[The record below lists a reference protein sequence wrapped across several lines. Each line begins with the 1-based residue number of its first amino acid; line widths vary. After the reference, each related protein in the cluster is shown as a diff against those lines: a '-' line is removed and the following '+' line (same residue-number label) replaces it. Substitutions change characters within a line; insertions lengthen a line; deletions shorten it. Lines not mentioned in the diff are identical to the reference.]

1 MSQGEDGGTVG
12 GGTTA
17 GTTTGG
23 GGSGGGGGIATS
35 SVVAPAGSVASNNA
49 HLSTTNGHAAA
60 TTTTTTATNNIS
72 NGRRSRGGSASTH
85 LHHAA
90 ANGHHHDG
98 HGANGTG
105 SGGAGGA
112 GLMSLIR
119 ERQRAAGSTQ
129 ILDLSY
135 ANLET
140 FPTEIEFLR
149 DVLEKLTMSHNSIRT
164 LPLQLNMFTSLR
176 YLNIRANSIRI
187 FPAVLCHLLSLEILD
202 MSRNKI
208 SRFPDSFGNLMNLR
222 VLSISK
228 NRLETIPTYIG
239 EMSQLQFLKIEQ
251 NPIVFPPPE
260 IVDFPGE
267 DMEGWLNSLKSF
279 LVAHKKEHGVMP
291 TRIRG
296 DEHSATHQ
304 ELTPLS
310 QQRAVRSA
318 SADSLVIPQTHRQSR
333 SEPGLR
339 LSIPAV
345 VERSGS
351 HSGTLSPEPTTSKLV
366 RTNSQHGNGNHGNH
380 GDDHYR
386 FISHSRG
393 ISGDSTSSFGSTTSN
408 DCDKYSDMYFQRL
421 ATHPPPPHPLP
432 GERVRLVEAARGILF
447 ALSQIYRAVKQVVG
461 CSTDEKFSL
470 LFTRLLQSANS
481 AMTQLI
487 QALDRFDNSAQVQVP
502 DQSICSEIMRCCES
516 NVVAFRKL
524 VHVVQTQIRSIS
536 MVADARLVRN
546 LVLLLHG
553 ALSEIRMAWDSLLP
567 LLQGSGELSVEVVE
581 SNHPMLKDQQSNA
594 HHHQQQQIQQAMM
607 FSGTNYQQQQAQQ
620 HHIQLQHHPQLQHQL
635 SSNNLTLSH
644 QPHPFQLSPTM
655 PTPSNWLPV
664 QIPQRS
670 QNMSRASNH
679 SAQSNNIHH
688 DDEEDTQLLMIVEHA
703 IEAARRLI
711 QSLSETCMTRVENLM
726 ASPQHRVSP
735 RARSVSASPPRSTGS
750 GSSASSNLGSAGGK
764 QSTLDQQDGS
774 TATLSPPQ
782 LSNEQSSSSS
792 SVNGESAKP
801 SVHKAKSET
810 ENLIRSP
817 LFSPV
822 SDTVPYSNGMC
833 LSLPI
838 NLSTST
844 TTTTSTTTETTAAG
858 SAVSTTHA
866 SEDNG
871 STRQERRAGTHSK
884 GSSKASFDPA
894 LPSIPQDEAHEVSQ
908 TPAIT
913 TPPYQPVMTA
923 RSASVS
929 GLPSISQQAL
939 SSHYSSAVVA
949 SSLPTQGFLSQGSV
963 QSHHYGSQASGLGV
977 AQLPAS
983 QLWREMKE
991 CLLQMT
997 EIVKRLDL
1005 DLTMIRTEDA
1015 HHHSHPSHYQHGQF
1029 TPHHQQQYQQNHT
1042 PHPHQ
1047 ALGSNA
1053 LQSQHAQQHGTG
1065 TSLDDANILRRRF
1078 GMGVSDFVKSV
1089 VVIST
1094 LVRQLSSTA
1103 SVNAGRSG
1111 SGSSV
1116 AGDGGNSSGN
1126 SRTTTMTTVTT
1137 TTTSSTTI
1145 LSTSPSAPRNGSV
1158 LTGDN
1163 SNLTTPTTT
1172 GATLYSSVSH
1182 TNDMTTTT
1190 PSSKAVTPQSGSSS
1204 IPGSSSAT
1212 NLGAMSMMTGSPEK
1226 MSSSMHQPSRFLTGN
1241 STTSTTQHQQ
1251 QQQQQ
1256 QQHNNGGQTEIFS
1269 RLVMTNVSNL
1279 TKITK
1284 ELTVRMPR
1292 SSFRDYL
1299 LSQQAFGSSS
1309 STSASMA
1316 GGGMGGGATGSH
1328 FGMITSAG
1336 GGGVPNGG
1344 VGGGSAAY
1352 GGASGGYGYSFGY
1365 GPAAASILAMRK
1377 GSLI

>member
-1 MSQGEDGGTVG
+1 
-12 GGTTA
+12 
-17 GTTTGG
+17 
-23 GGSGGGGGIATS
+23 
-35 SVVAPAGSVASNNA
+35 
-49 HLSTTNGHAAA
+49 
-60 TTTTTTATNNIS
+60 
-72 NGRRSRGGSASTH
+72 
-85 LHHAA
+85 
-90 ANGHHHDG
+90 
-98 HGANGTG
+98 
-105 SGGAGGA
+105 
-112 GLMSLIR
+112 
-119 ERQRAAGSTQ
+119 
-129 ILDLSY
+129 
-135 ANLET
+135 
-140 FPTEIEFLR
+140 
-149 DVLEKLTMSHNSIRT
+149 MSHNSIRT

-176 YLNIRANSIRI
+176 YLNIRANSIKI
-187 FPAVLCHLLSLEILD
+187 FPAVLCHLFSLEILD

-239 EMSQLQFLKIEQ
+239 EMTQLQFLKIEQ
-251 NPIVFPPPE
+251 NPIVFPPAE
-260 IVDFPGE
+260 IVDYPGE
-267 DMEGWLNSLKSF
+267 DMESWLNSLKSF
-279 LVAHKKEHGVMP
+279 LVAHRQEHEVQP
-291 TRIRG
+291 NRIRG
-296 DEHSATHQ
+296 DSHAATRQ
-304 ELTPLS
+304 ESTPLA
-310 QQRAVRSA
+310 QQRAIRSA

-339 LSIPAV
+339 LSIPGA

-351 HSGTLSPEPTTSKLV
+351 HSGTLSPDPTTNKLG
-366 RTNSQHGNGNHGNH
+366 RTNSQHGNHANH

-393 ISGDSTSSFGSTTSN
+393 ISGDSTSSFGSTASN
-408 DCDKYSDMYFQRL
+408 DCDKYSDVYFQRL

-432 GERVRLVEAARGILF
+432 SERVRLVEAARGILF

-461 CSTDEKFSL
+461 CSTDEKFSI
-470 LFTRLLQSANS
+470 LFTRLLQSSNS

-487 QALDRFDNSAQVQVP
+487 QALDRFDNSAQIQVP

-524 VHVVQTQIRSIS
+524 VHMVQTQIRSIS

-567 LLQGSGELSVEVVE
+567 LLQGSGELSLEIVE
-581 SNHPMLKDQQSNA
+581 SNHPMLKDQHSQA
-594 HHHQQQQIQQAMM
+594 HHQQQQQVHQSLMY
-607 FSGTNYQQQQAQQ
+607 SGMNQQQQQQ
-620 HHIQLQHHPQLQHQL
+620 HHLQHQHHPQLHHQL
-635 SSNNLTLSH
+635 SSGNLSMSH

-655 PTPSNWLPV
+655 PTPSTWLPV

-679 SAQSNNIHH
+679 SAQSTNVHH
-688 DDEEDTQLLMIVEHA
+688 DDEEDTQLLLTVEHA

-711 QSLSETCMTRVENLM
+711 QSLTETCMTRVENLM
-726 ASPQHRVSP
+726 ASPQHRISP
-735 RARSVSASPPRSTGS
+735 RARSVSASPPRTTGS
-750 GSSASSNLGSAGGK
+750 GSSASSSHGSASGGK
-764 QSTLDQQDGS
+764 HSALDQQDGS
-774 TATLSPPQ
+774 TMSLSPQ
-782 LSNEQSSSSS
+782 QHSNGQSSTAS

-801 SVHKAKSET
+801 SAHRAKSE
-810 ENLIRSP
+810 NGSLIRSP

-838 NLSTST
+838 DLSTST
-844 TTTTSTTTETTAAG
+844 TTTTTTTTTEMTAAAAG
-858 SAVSTTHA
+858 SAASTTH
-866 SEDNG
+866 SGEDNG
-871 STRQERRAGTHSK
+871 STRHERRAGTHSK

-894 LPSIPQDEAHEVSQ
+894 LPSIPQDEAHEVSSQ
-908 TPAIT
+908 SQKPTVA

-929 GLPSISQQAL
+929 GLPSSSQQTH
-939 SSHYSSAVVA
+939 SSYHSSAVVA
-949 SSLPTQGFLSQGSV
+949 SSLPAQGFLSQGTM
-963 QSHHYGSQASGLGV
+963 QSHHGSQATGLSV

-1005 DLTMIRTEDA
+1005 DLTMIRTEDLHYNQSHQF
-1015 HHHSHPSHYQHGQF
+1015 HHHGQF
-1029 TPHHQQQYQQNHT
+1029 PPHHQQYQQNHT

-1047 ALGSNA
+1047 ASGQNST
-1053 LQSQHAQQHGTG
+1053 QSQHGHHGAG
-1065 TSLDDANILRRRF
+1065 TSSDDSNILRRRF

-1103 SVNAGRSG
+1103 SVTATSGRYG
-1111 SGSSV
+1111 SGSSLV
-1116 AGDGGNSSGN
+1116 GDGSGSNNN

-1137 TTTSSTTI
+1137 TTSSSTTI
-1145 LSTSPSAPRNGSV
+1145 LSTSPSAPRTGSV
-1158 LTGDN
+1158 LAGDS

-1172 GATLYSSVSH
+1172 GATLYSSASH
-1182 TNDMTTTT
+1182 TNNDMTTTT
-1190 PSSKAVTPQSGSSS
+1190 STPSSKAATPQSGSS

-1212 NLGAMSMMTGSPEK
+1212 NLGAMMMTGSPEK
-1226 MSSSMHQPSRFLTGN
+1226 MLSSMHNSTRSQSGN
-1241 STTSTTQHQQ
+1241 GTSTTSTQQHQV
-1251 QQQQQ
+1251 
-1256 QQHNNGGQTEIFS
+1256 QQHSNNSGSQTEIFS

-1299 LSQQAFGSSS
+1299 LSQQTFGSSS
-1309 STSASMA
+1309 SAAAAAAAAS
-1316 GGGMGGGATGSH
+1316 GATGGGH

-1336 GGGVPNGG
+1336 GGVVPNGMG
-1344 VGGGSAAY
+1344 AVAAHGGSN
-1352 GGASGGYGYSFGY
+1352 GAGYGYSFGY

>member
-1 MSQGEDGGTVG
+1 MSQGEDGGTG
-12 GGTTA
+12 GG
-17 GTTTGG
+17 GGGRGGG
-23 GGSGGGGGIATS
+23 GGSSGGVSGASVGGPGPNS
-35 SVVAPAGSVASNNA
+35 G
-49 HLSTTNGHAAA
+49 
-60 TTTTTTATNNIS
+60 TTTTTTITTTTTAATTTAVG
-72 NGRRSRGGSASTH
+72 NGRRSRGGSASANAH
-85 LHHAA
+85 
-90 ANGHHHDG
+90 ANGHDSAAAG
-98 HGANGTG
+98 G
-105 SGGAGGA
+105 SGG
-112 GLMSLIR
+112 LMNLIR

-135 ANLET
+135 AHLDT

-187 FPAVLCHLLSLEILD
+187 FPAVLCHLSSLEILD

-208 SRFPDSFGNLMNLR
+208 SRFPDSFGNLMSLR

-260 IVDFPGE
+260 VVDFPGE
-267 DMEGWLNSLKSF
+267 DMEGWLISLKAF
-279 LVAHKKEHGVMP
+279 LVAHKKENEAQP

-296 DEHSATHQ
+296 DDQLTLRQ
-304 ELTPLS
+304 ESTLVK
-310 QQRAVRSA
+310 QRAIRSA
-318 SADSLVIPQTHRQSR
+318 SADSLVLPPTHRQSR

-339 LSIPAV
+339 LSIPVA
-345 VERSGS
+345 VERSGP
-351 HSGTLSPEPTTSKLV
+351 HSGTLSPEPTAHKLI
-366 RTNSQHGNGNHGNH
+366 RTNSQHGNHTTH

-393 ISGDSTSSFGSTTSN
+393 ISGDSTSSFGSTASN
-408 DCDKYSDMYFQRL
+408 DCDKYSDAYFQRL

-487 QALDRFDNSAQVQVP
+487 QALDRFDSSAQVQVP

-516 NVVAFRKL
+516 NVVEFRKL
-524 VHVVQTQIRSIS
+524 VHIVQTQIRSIS

-553 ALSEIRMAWDSLLP
+553 ALSEIRMAWDSFLP

-581 SNHPMLKDQQSNA
+581 SNHPMLKDQHA
-594 HHHQQQQIQQAMM
+594 HSHQQQQIHQTIMYSSM
-607 FSGTNYQQQQAQQ
+607 SHQQQQQHQ
-620 HHIQLQHHPQLQHQL
+620 HHLQLQHNPQLQHQISSGNL
-635 SSNNLTLSH
+635 SMSH

-655 PTPSNWLPV
+655 PTPSSWLPV

-670 QNMSRASNH
+670 QNMSRTSNH
-679 SAQSNNIHH
+679 SAQSTNVHY
-688 DDEEDTQLLMIVEHA
+688 DEEEDTQLLLTVEHA

-711 QSLSETCMTRVENLM
+711 QSLTETCMTRVENLM
-726 ASPQHRVSP
+726 ASPQHRVSS

-750 GSSASSNLGSAGGK
+750 GSSGGSSHGSAGGK
-764 QSTLDQQDGS
+764 HLILDQQDGS
-774 TATLSPPQ
+774 TISLSPQ
-782 LSNEQSSSSS
+782 QHSNEQSSSSS
-792 SVNGESAKP
+792 SVNGELAKP
-801 SVHKAKSET
+801 SAHKGKSET
-810 ENLIRSP
+810 GNLIRSP

-838 NLSTST
+838 NLSTVT
-844 TTTTSTTTETTAAG
+844 TTTKTTTNETTTG
-858 SAVSTTHA
+858 IPIPSAHSG
-866 SEDNG
+866 EDNG
-871 STRQERRAGTHSK
+871 FTRHERRAGTHSK

-894 LPSIPQDEAHEVSQ
+894 LPSIPQDEAREVSQ
-908 TPAIT
+908 TPVTA
-913 TPPYQPVMTA
+913 TPPYQPVMTV

-929 GLPSISQQAL
+929 GLPSISQQAAL
-939 SSHYSSAVVA
+939 SSYHSSAFVA
-949 SSLPTQGFLSQGSV
+949 SSLPSQGFLSQGSTLL
-963 QSHHYGSQASGLGV
+963 HHGPQASGLSV

-1005 DLTMIRTEDA
+1005 DLTMIRTEDPHHHLAHHA
-1015 HHHSHPSHYQHGQF
+1015 HHHAQLP
-1029 TPHHQQQYQQNHT
+1029 PHHQQYQQNHT

-1047 ALGSNA
+1047 ASGPNSV
-1053 LQSQHAQQHGTG
+1053 QPQHGQQHGAG
-1065 TSLDDANILRRRF
+1065 AGSDDPNILRRRF

-1103 SVNAGRSG
+1103 SAAGRSG
-1111 SGSSV
+1111 SGSNLV
-1116 AGDGGNSSGN
+1116 GDGSNSNGHN
-1126 SRTTTMTTVTT
+1126 FRTMTSNTTTTVTT
-1137 TTTSSTTI
+1137 TATI
-1145 LSTSPSAPRNGSV
+1145 LSTSPSAPRAGSA
-1158 LTGDN
+1158 TAGDS
-1163 SNLTTPTTT
+1163 SNLTTPTTA
-1172 GATLYSSVSH
+1172 GVTLYSSSH
-1182 TNDMTTTT
+1182 ANDMNTT
-1190 PSSKAVTPQSGSSS
+1190 PTYKAATPLSGSS
-1204 IPGSSSAT
+1204 IPTSSSAT
-1212 NLGAMSMMTGSPEK
+1212 NLGAMSSMMMMAGSPEK
-1226 MSSSMHQPSRFLTGN
+1226 MTRF
-1241 STTSTTQHQQ
+1241 Q

-1256 QQHNNGGQTEIFS
+1256 QQHNSSSQTEIFS
-1269 RLVMTNVSNL
+1269 RLVMTNISNL

-1299 LSQQAFGSSS
+1299 LSQQTFGGSSS
-1309 STSASMA
+1309 LATTASTA
-1316 GGGMGGGATGSH
+1316 GH
-1328 FGMITSAG
+1328 FGLITSAG
-1336 GGGVPNGG
+1336 GGVGPNGTGAGG
-1344 VGGGSAAY
+1344 VGGG
-1352 GGASGGYGYSFGY
+1352 GGAHGGGGGYGYSFGY
-1365 GPAAASILAMRK
+1365 GPATASILAMRK

>member
-1 MSQGEDGGTVG
+1 M
-12 GGTTA
+12 
-17 GTTTGG
+17 
-23 GGSGGGGGIATS
+23 
-35 SVVAPAGSVASNNA
+35 
-49 HLSTTNGHAAA
+49 
-60 TTTTTTATNNIS
+60 
-72 NGRRSRGGSASTH
+72 
-85 LHHAA
+85 
-90 ANGHHHDG
+90 
-98 HGANGTG
+98 
-105 SGGAGGA
+105 
-112 GLMSLIR
+112 
-119 ERQRAAGSTQ
+119 
-129 ILDLSY
+129 
-135 ANLET
+135 
-140 FPTEIEFLR
+140 
-149 DVLEKLTMSHNSIRT
+149 
-164 LPLQLNMFTSLR
+164 
-176 YLNIRANSIRI
+176 
-187 FPAVLCHLLSLEILD
+187 
-202 MSRNKI
+202 
-208 SRFPDSFGNLMNLR
+208 
-222 VLSISK
+222 
-228 NRLETIPTYIG
+228 
-239 EMSQLQFLKIEQ
+239 
-251 NPIVFPPPE
+251 
-260 IVDFPGE
+260 
-267 DMEGWLNSLKSF
+267 
-279 LVAHKKEHGVMP
+279 
-291 TRIRG
+291 
-296 DEHSATHQ
+296 
-304 ELTPLS
+304 
-310 QQRAVRSA
+310 
-318 SADSLVIPQTHRQSR
+318 IPQTHRQSR

-345 VERSGS
+345 LERSGS
-351 HSGTLSPEPTTSKLV
+351 HSGTLSPEPTSNKLA

-408 DCDKYSDMYFQRL
+408 DCDKYSDVYFQRL

-447 ALSQIYRAVKQVVG
+447 ALSQIYRAIKQVVG

-581 SNHPMLKDQQSNA
+581 SNHPMLKDQQSHA
-594 HHHQQQQIQQAMM
+594 HHQQQQQIQQAMM
-607 FSGTNYQQQQAQQ
+607 FSGMNYQQQQAQHHLQ
-620 HHIQLQHHPQLQHQL
+620 HQHHPQLQNQL

-655 PTPSNWLPV
+655 PTPSSWLPV
-664 QIPQRS
+664 QIPQRT

-679 SAQSNNIHH
+679 SAQSTNVHH
-688 DDEEDTQLLMIVEHA
+688 DDEEDTQLLMTIEHA

-711 QSLSETCMTRVENLM
+711 QSLTETCMTRVENLM

-750 GSSASSNLGSAGGK
+750 GSSASSSHGSAGGK

-801 SVHKAKSET
+801 SAHKAKSET
-810 ENLIRSP
+810 GNLIRSP

-822 SDTVPYSNGMC
+822 SDTTVPYSNGMC

-838 NLSTST
+838 NLSTT
-844 TTTTSTTTETTAAG
+844 MTTTTSTTTETTAAG
-858 SAVSTTHA
+858 SAVSTTHT
-866 SEDNG
+866 SEEIG

-894 LPSIPQDEAHEVSQ
+894 LPSIPQDEAHEISQ
-908 TPAIT
+908 TPAIA

-939 SSHYSSAVVA
+939 SSQYSSAVVA

-963 QSHHYGSQASGLGV
+963 QSHHYGSQASGLGLGV

-1015 HHHSHPSHYQHGQF
+1015 HHHHSHPSHHQHGQF
-1029 TPHHQQQYQQNHT
+1029 PPHHQQQYQQNYT

-1047 ALGSNA
+1047 ASGSNA
-1053 LQSQHAQQHGTG
+1053 LQTQHGQQHGAG

-1111 SGSSV
+1111 SGSSF
-1116 AGDGGNSSGN
+1116 AGDGGNSNGN

-1137 TTTSSTTI
+1137 TTTSSTAI

-1158 LTGDN
+1158 LTSDN

-1172 GATLYSSVSH
+1172 GATLYSSASH
-1182 TNDMTTTT
+1182 TSDMTTTT
-1190 PSSKAVTPQSGSSS
+1190 PSSKAVTPQSGPSS

-1226 MSSSMHQPSRFLTGN
+1226 LSSSMHQPSRFQTGN
-1241 STTSTTQHQQ
+1241 STTSTQH
-1251 QQQQQ
+1251 QQQ

-1309 STSASMA
+1309 SASAAMA
-1316 GGGMGGGATGSH
+1316 GGPGGGATGSH

-1344 VGGGSAAY
+1344 VGGSAAH
-1352 GGASGGYGYSFGY
+1352 GGVIGGYGYSFGY

>member
-1 MSQGEDGGTVG
+1 MNT
-12 GGTTA
+12 
-17 GTTTGG
+17 
-23 GGSGGGGGIATS
+23 
-35 SVVAPAGSVASNNA
+35 
-49 HLSTTNGHAAA
+49 
-60 TTTTTTATNNIS
+60 
-72 NGRRSRGGSASTH
+72 
-85 LHHAA
+85 
-90 ANGHHHDG
+90 
-98 HGANGTG
+98 
-105 SGGAGGA
+105 
-112 GLMSLIR
+112 IR

-135 ANLET
+135 ANLDT

-187 FPAVLCHLLSLEILD
+187 FPAVLCHLSSLEILD

-251 NPIVFPPPE
+251 NPIVFPPAE

-267 DMEGWLNSLKSF
+267 DMEGWLNSLKSY
-279 LVAHKKEHGVMP
+279 LVAHKKEHGVQP
-291 TRIRG
+291 SRVRS
-296 DEHSATHQ
+296 DDHAATHQ
-304 ELTPLS
+304 ESTPLA
-310 QQRAVRSA
+310 QQRAIRSA
-318 SADSLVIPQTHRQSR
+318 SADSLVIPHTHRQSR

-339 LSIPAV
+339 LSIPDA

-351 HSGTLSPEPTTSKLV
+351 QTGTLSPEPMTSKLN
-366 RTNSQHGNGNHGNH
+366 RTNSQHGNLVNH

-393 ISGDSTSSFGSTTSN
+393 ISGDSTSSFGSTASN
-408 DCDKYSDMYFQRL
+408 DCDKYSDVYFQRL
-421 ATHPPPPHPLP
+421 ATYPPPPHPLP

-461 CSTDEKFSL
+461 CSADEKFSL

-487 QALDRFDNSAQVQVP
+487 QALDRFDNSAQIQVP
-502 DQSICSEIMRCCES
+502 DQSICAEIMRCCES

-524 VHVVQTQIRSIS
+524 VHMVQTQITSIS
-536 MVADARLVRN
+536 LVADARLVRN

-581 SNHPMLKDQQSNA
+581 PNHPMLKDQHSYQQQQQVQQALMYSGMN
-594 HHHQQQQIQQAMM
+594 HQQQQ
-607 FSGTNYQQQQAQQ
+607 QQ
-620 HHIQLQHHPQLQHQL
+620 HHLQHQHHPQLHHQL
-635 SSNNLTLSH
+635 SNGNLSMSH

-655 PTPSNWLPV
+655 PTSSTWLPV

-670 QNMSRASNH
+670 QNMSRTSNH
-679 SAQSNNIHH
+679 SAQSTIVHH
-688 DDEEDTQLLMIVEHA
+688 DEEEDTQLLMTVEHA

-711 QSLSETCMTRVENLM
+711 QSLTETCMTRVENLM
-726 ASPQHRVSP
+726 ASPQHRISP
-735 RARSVSASPPRSTGS
+735 RARSVSASPPRTTGS
-750 GSSASSNLGSAGGK
+750 GSSASSSHGSANGGK
-764 QSTLDQQDGS
+764 HSALDQQDGS
-774 TATLSPPQ
+774 TASLSPHQ
-782 LSNEQSSSSS
+782 HVNEQSSVAS
-792 SVNGESAKP
+792 SVNGESTKP
-801 SVHKAKSET
+801 SAHKVKSEAG
-810 ENLIRSP
+810 NLIRSP

-844 TTTTSTTTETTAAG
+844 TMTTTTTTTEMTAAAG

-866 SEDNG
+866 GEDNG

-894 LPSIPQDEAHEVSQ
+894 LPSIPQDEAHEVSSHVQ
-908 TPAIT
+908 TPAIA

-929 GLPSISQQAL
+929 GLPSSSQQAH
-939 SSHYSSAVVA
+939 SSFHSSAVVA
-949 SSLPTQGFLSQGSV
+949 SSLPSQGFLSQGSV
-963 QSHHYGSQASGLGV
+963 QSHHGSQALSV

-1005 DLTMIRTEDA
+1005 DLTMIRTEDIHHHYQA
-1015 HHHSHPSHYQHGQF
+1015 HHSHHHGQF
-1029 TPHHQQQYQQNHT
+1029 PPHYQQYQQNYT

-1047 ALGSNA
+1047 ASGQNSV
-1053 LQSQHAQQHGTG
+1053 QSQHGQHHGTG
-1065 TSLDDANILRRRF
+1065 TNLDDPNVLRRRF

-1103 SVNAGRSG
+1103 SVATTAGRSG
-1111 SGSSV
+1111 SGSSLV
-1116 AGDGGNSSGN
+1116 GDGSGSNN
-1126 SRTTTMTTVTT
+1126 SRTTTVATVTT

-1145 LSTSPSAPRNGSV
+1145 LSTSPSAPRTGSA
-1158 LTGDN
+1158 LAGD
-1163 SNLTTPTTT
+1163 SSSLTTPTTT
-1172 GATLYSSVSH
+1172 GATLYSSASH
-1182 TNDMTTTT
+1182 TNNDMATTST
-1190 PSSKAVTPQSGSSS
+1190 PPPKSATPQSGLS
-1204 IPGSSSAT
+1204 ISGSSSAT
-1212 NLGAMSMMTGSPEK
+1212 NLGAMMMMTGSPEK
-1226 MSSSMHQPSRFLTGN
+1226 MSFSMHNSSRFQPGN
-1241 STTSTTQHQQ
+1241 GMTTSSAQHQV
-1251 QQQQQ
+1251 
-1256 QQHNNGGQTEIFS
+1256 QQHSNISGSQTEIFS

-1284 ELTVRMPR
+1284 ELTIRMPR

-1299 LSQQAFGSSS
+1299 LSQQTFGSSS
-1309 STSASMA
+1309 SSSAAATVAMA
-1316 GGGMGGGATGSH
+1316 SGVTGGSH
-1328 FGMITSAG
+1328 FGTITSAG
-1336 GGGVPNGG
+1336 GGVVPNGT
-1344 VGGGSAAY
+1344 GGGAAVAAH
-1352 GGASGGYGYSFGY
+1352 GGSSGGYGYSFGY

>member
-1 MSQGEDGGTVG
+1 M
-12 GGTTA
+12 
-17 GTTTGG
+17 
-23 GGSGGGGGIATS
+23 
-35 SVVAPAGSVASNNA
+35 N
-49 HLSTTNGHAAA
+49 
-60 TTTTTTATNNIS
+60 
-72 NGRRSRGGSASTH
+72 
-85 LHHAA
+85 
-90 ANGHHHDG
+90 
-98 HGANGTG
+98 
-105 SGGAGGA
+105 
-112 GLMSLIR
+112 MIR

-149 DVLEKLTMSHNSIRT
+149 EVLEKLTMSHNSIRT

-187 FPAVLCHLLSLEILD
+187 FPAVLCHLSSLEILD

-251 NPIVFPPPE
+251 NPIVFPPSE

-267 DMEGWLNSLKSF
+267 DMEGWLNSLKAF
-279 LVAHKKEHGVMP
+279 LVAHKKEHEVLP
-291 TRIRG
+291 TRTRG
-296 DEHSATHQ
+296 DGHSAAHQ
-304 ELTPLS
+304 ELMPLS
-310 QQRAVRSA
+310 QQRAIRSA

-339 LSIPAV
+339 LSIPTV

-351 HSGTLSPEPTTSKLV
+351 HSGTLSPEPMSTKLV
-366 RTNSQHGNGNHGNH
+366 RTNSQHGIGNH

-408 DCDKYSDMYFQRL
+408 DCDKYSDVYFQRL
-421 ATHPPPPHPLP
+421 ATYPPPPHPLP

-581 SNHPMLKDQQSNA
+581 SNHPMLKDQPSHA
-594 HHHQQQQIQQAMM
+594 HLQQQQQIQQAMM
-607 FSGTNYQQQQAQQ
+607 FSGMNYQQQQAQQ
-620 HHIQLQHHPQLQHQL
+620 HHLQHQHHPQLQHQL
-635 SSNNLTLSH
+635 SSNNLTLGH
-644 QPHPFQLSPTM
+644 QSHPFQLSPTM
-655 PTPSNWLPV
+655 PTPSSWLPV
-664 QIPQRS
+664 QLPQRS
-670 QNMSRASNH
+670 QNMSRTSNH
-679 SAQSNNIHH
+679 SAQSTNVPH
-688 DDEEDTQLLMIVEHA
+688 DDEEDTQLLMTVEHA

-711 QSLSETCMTRVENLM
+711 QSLTETCMTRVENLM
-726 ASPQHRVSP
+726 ASPQLRVSP

-750 GSSASSNLGSAGGK
+750 GSSASSSHGSAGGK
-764 QSTLDQQDGS
+764 QSTLDQQEGS
-774 TATLSPPQ
+774 TTTLSPPQ

-792 SVNGESAKP
+792 SLNGELAKP
-801 SVHKAKSET
+801 SAHKAKSET
-810 ENLIRSP
+810 GNLLRSP

-838 NLSTST
+838 NLSTT
-844 TTTTSTTTETTAAG
+844 TTTTTTTTTEMTAAG
-858 SAVSTTHA
+858 SAAPTTHI

-908 TPAIT
+908 TPTTA

-963 QSHHYGSQASGLGV
+963 QSHHYGSQASGLSV
-977 AQLPAS
+977 SQLPAS

-1005 DLTMIRTEDA
+1005 DLTMIRTEDTH

-1029 TPHHQQQYQQNHT
+1029 SLHHQQQYQLNHA

-1047 ALGSNA
+1047 ASGSHA
-1053 LQSQHAQQHGTG
+1053 LQAQHGQHHGAG

-1111 SGSSV
+1111 SGSSF
-1116 AGDGGNSSGN
+1116 AGEGGNGNGN
-1126 SRTTTMTTVTT
+1126 SRSATMTTVTT

-1145 LSTSPSAPRNGSV
+1145 LSTSPSASRNISAP
-1158 LTGDN
+1158 TGDN

-1172 GATLYSSVSH
+1172 GATLYSSASH
-1182 TNDMTTTT
+1182 ANDMTTTT
-1190 PSSKAVTPQSGSSS
+1190 PSSKAVTPQSGPSS

-1212 NLGAMSMMTGSPEK
+1212 NLGIMSMMTGSPEK
-1226 MSSSMHQPSRFLTGN
+1226 MASSMHQPSRFQTGN
-1241 STTSTTQHQQ
+1241 STTSTTPH

-1256 QQHNNGGQTEIFS
+1256 QQHNNGGQTEVFS

-1299 LSQQAFGSSS
+1299 LSQQALGPSS
-1309 STSASMA
+1309 STSAAAAA
-1316 GGGMGGGATGSH
+1316 GGPGSSVGGGATGSH